1 MQGDGFISDSLRY
14 ILRNSGQVT
23 SFHLFVSHV
32 IETPSVDISGVVDKG
47 KTLVSF
53 IFKIFELSKHSSELY
68 NAVKS
73 TSTLRTFTRYSS
85 EGDQG
90 IVSFP

>member
-1 MQGDGFISDSLRY
+1 MPGDDFISDSLRY
-14 ILRNSGQVT
+14 MLRNSAQVT

-32 IETPSVDISGVVDKG
+32 IETPSVDISGVVYKG
-47 KTLVSF
+47 KTFVGF

-73 TSTLRTFTRYSS
+73 SSTLRTFTRYSS